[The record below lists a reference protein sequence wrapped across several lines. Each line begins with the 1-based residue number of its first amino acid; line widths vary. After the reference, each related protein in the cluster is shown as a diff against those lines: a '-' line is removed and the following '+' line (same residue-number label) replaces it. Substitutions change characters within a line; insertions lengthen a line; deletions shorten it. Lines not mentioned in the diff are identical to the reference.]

1 MRSSSRWS
9 SGALRTRACMRTFF
23 ADLHTDSIAKP
34 RMVTV
39 ARRRARDLFSSF
51 NGREKMLRVAVI
63 AVAILA
69 SLCFWTGLSP
79 AQAQAVPKS
88 LQNPGPEA
96 IVKERKNAGTVGLV
110 GGQLSGT
117 YMTFA
122 DELARA
128 LDDGDNL
135 RVLPI
140 VSYGAASNLED
151 LLYLRGVDVAVTQ
164 SDVFEY
170 FRTERKVSNLDNRI
184 HYIIRLPA
192 SEMHLLA
199 KTDIK
204 SIEDLRGKKVNFGPP
219 GSGSSLTGAI
229 VFQRLGIQV
238 EALHM
243 DNPAAMQKLK
253 SGEIAALIRQIGK
266 PIDFFTKVPASDGL
280 HLVPIPFSKTFA
292 DYYML
297 GEFTSQDYPG
307 LVPQGGRTDTIAVPT
322 VLAVYNWQRGTERYR
337 KVERFVN
344 AMFAK
349 WEKLQKPP
357 FHPKWKDVNLAA
369 TVPGW
374 HRFAVAEQQLQ
385 QVAAARAPT
394 QQELNRDFQ
403 SFLGRP
409 EARTVG
415 RSPAD
420 QEALF
425 REFLKWR
432 EQQQQQQQAQ
442 PQQGARAR

>member
-1 MRSSSRWS
+1 M
-9 SGALRTRACMRTFF
+9 LRIATA
-23 ADLHTDSIAKP
+23 SIA
-34 RMVTV
+34 
-39 ARRRARDLFSSF
+39 
-51 NGREKMLRVAVI
+51 
-63 AVAILA
+63 ILSA
-69 SLCFWTGLSP
+69 LCFCGGSSP
-79 AQAQAVPKS
+79 ANAQAVPKS
-88 LQNPGPEA
+88 LQPSGPEA
-96 IVKERKNAGTVGLV
+96 VVKDRKNAGTVGLV
-110 GGQLSGT
+110 GGQLSGS

-135 RVLPI
+135 RILPI

-170 FRTERKVSNLDNRI
+170 FRNERKISNLNSRI
-184 HYIIRLPA
+184 HYVIRLPA

-219 GSGSSLTGAI
+219 GSGSSLTGPI

-238 EALHM
+238 EPTYM
-243 DNPAAMQKLK
+243 DNPIAMQKLK

-266 PIDFFTKVPASDGL
+266 PIDFFAKIPASDGL
-280 HLVPIPFSKTFA
+280 HLVPVPFSKTFA

-297 GEFTSQDYPG
+297 GEFTSQEYPG

-322 VLAVYNWQRGTERYR
+322 VLAVYNWPKGTERYR
-337 KVERFVN
+337 KVERFVQS
-344 AMFAK
+344 MFAK
-349 WEKLQKPP
+349 WDNLQKPP
-357 FHPKWKDVNLAA
+357 YHPKWKDVNLAA

-374 HRFAVAEQQLQ
+374 QRFVVAETQLARMAP
-385 QVAAARAPT
+385 AASPPN
-394 QQELNRDFQ
+394 QQELNKDFQ
-403 SFLGRP
+403 AFLSRP

-420 QEALF
+420 QDALF
-425 REFLKWR
+425 KEFLKWR
-432 EQQQQQQQAQ
+432 EQQA
-442 PQQGARAR
+442 GARTR

>member
-1 MRSSSRWS
+1 M
-9 SGALRTRACMRTFF
+9 F
-23 ADLHTDSIAKP
+23 
-34 RMVTV
+34 
-39 ARRRARDLFSSF
+39 
-51 NGREKMLRVAVI
+51 RVATVTI
-63 AVAILA
+63 AIL
-69 SLCFWTGLSP
+69 STLCFWAARSP
-79 AQAQAVPKS
+79 ADAQAVPKS
-88 LQNPGPEA
+88 LQPSGPEA
-96 IVKERKNAGTVGLV
+96 VVKDRKNAGTVGLV

-135 RVLPI
+135 RILPI

-151 LLYLRGVDVAVTQ
+151 LLYLRGVDIAVTQ

-170 FRTERKVSNLDNRI
+170 FRNERKISNLDNRI

-204 SIEDLRGKKVNFGPP
+204 SIEDLRGKKVSFGPP

-238 EALHM
+238 EQVSM
-243 DNPAAMQKLK
+243 DNPTAMQKLK

-266 PIDFFTKVPASDGL
+266 PIDFFAKIPASDGL
-280 HLVPIPFSKTFA
+280 HLVPIPFTKQFA

-322 VLAVYNWQRGTERYR
+322 VLAVYNWPKGTDRYR
-337 KVERFVN
+337 KVERFIQG
-344 AMFAK
+344 MFAK

-385 QVAAARAPT
+385 QFQTASASAPT

-403 SFLGRP
+403 AFLGRP
-409 EARTVG
+409 EARNVG
-415 RSPAD
+415 RAPAD

-432 EQQQQQQQAQ
+432 EQQQ
-442 PQQGARAR
+442 GARTR

>member
-1 MRSSSRWS
+1 
-9 SGALRTRACMRTFF
+9 
-23 ADLHTDSIAKP
+23 
-34 RMVTV
+34 
-39 ARRRARDLFSSF
+39 
-51 NGREKMLRVAVI
+51 MLRVAAAI
-63 AVAILA
+63 FAILLA
-69 SLCFWTGLSP
+69 FCTWAGRSP
-79 AQAQAVPKS
+79 VEAQAVPKS
-88 LQNPGPEA
+88 LQATGPEA
-96 IVKERKNAGTVGLV
+96 AVKDRKNAGTVGIV

-117 YMTFA
+117 YMIFA

-135 RVLPI
+135 RILPI

-170 FRTERKVSNLDNRI
+170 FRNERKISNLDQRV
-184 HYIIRLPA
+184 HYVIRLPA

-204 SIEDLRGKKVNFGPP
+204 SIEDLRGKKVSFGPA
-219 GSGSSLTGAI
+219 GAGSSLTGPI

-266 PIDFFTKVPASDGL
+266 PIDFFTKIPASDGL

-292 DYYML
+292 DLYTL

-322 VLAVYNWQRGTERYR
+322 VLAVYNWPKGTDRYR
-337 KVERFVN
+337 KVERFVQS
-344 AMFAK
+344 MFAK
-349 WEKLQKPP
+349 WDKLQKPP
-357 FHPKWKDVNLAA
+357 FHPKWRDVNLAA

-374 HRFAVAEQQLQ
+374 HRFNVAEQQLQ
-385 QVAAARAPT
+385 QFATASAAS
-394 QQELNRDFQ
+394 QQELSRDFQ
-403 SFLGRP
+403 AFLGRSTDASGP
-409 EARTVG
+409 
-415 RSPAD
+415 RSQAER
-420 QEALF
+420 EALF
-425 REFLKWR
+425 REFLQWR
-432 EQQQQQQQAQ
+432 EQQAR
-442 PQQGARAR
+442 RAR

>member
-1 MRSSSRWS
+1 M
-9 SGALRTRACMRTFF
+9 F
-23 ADLHTDSIAKP
+23 
-34 RMVTV
+34 
-39 ARRRARDLFSSF
+39 
-51 NGREKMLRVAVI
+51 RVAAITI
-63 AVAILA
+63 AFLMG
-69 SLCFWTGLSP
+69 LCSWAGLSP
-79 AQAQAVPKS
+79 VNAQQIPKS
-88 LQNPGPEA
+88 LQGGGPEA
-96 IVKERKNAGTVGLV
+96 VIKDRKNSGTVGLV

-135 RVLPI
+135 RILPI

-170 FRTERKVSNLDNRI
+170 FRNERKISGLDNRV
-184 HYIIRLPA
+184 HYVTRLPA

-238 EALHM
+238 EAVHL

-266 PIDFFTKVPASDGL
+266 PIDFFAKIPASDGL
-280 HLVPIPFSKTFA
+280 HLVPIPFTKTFA
-292 DYYML
+292 DYYTL

-307 LVPQGGRTDTIAVPT
+307 LVPPGGRTDTLAVPT
-322 VLAVYNWQRGTERYR
+322 VLAVYNWPKGSERYR
-337 KVERFVN
+337 KVERFVQ
-344 AMFAK
+344 ALFAK

-357 FHPKWKDVNLAA
+357 YHPKWRDVNLAA

-385 QVAAARAPT
+385 QVTTASAAA
-394 QQELNRDFQ
+394 QQELARDFNT
-403 SFLGRP
+403 FLSRSG

-415 RSPAD
+415 RTPAD

-425 REFLKWR
+425 RQFLQWR
-432 EQQQQQQQAQ
+432 EQQAS
-442 PQQGARAR
+442 GRASR